1 MQGTATETHTFIL
14 CELAGAI
21 YGLPSELVRHIELV
35 EGITPLPNA
44 PAAVAGLVFSRGQV
58 IPALS
63 LRRRFGFEPIPHDLR
78 SRLVVIH
85 AAGRT
90 VGLIVD
96 TAREFVS
103 IPPDLI
109 QPPPETID
117 RLSGD
122 YLAGIA
128 RLGERLILILRVDN
142 LLLSTDLPDP
152 ADAAD

>member
-1 MQGTATETHTFIL
+1 MHETTTGARSFIL

-21 YGLPSELVRHIELV
+21 YGVPSDVVRHIELV
-35 EGITPLPNA
+35 ERITPLPNA
-44 PAAVAGLVFSRGQV
+44 PAAVEGVVFSRGQV

-63 LRRRFGFEPIPHDLR
+63 LRQRFGFGAIAHDIR

-85 AAGRT
+85 SAGRT

-103 IPPDLI
+103 IPADLI
-109 QPPPETID
+109 LPAPETIE

-122 YLAGIA
+122 YLEGIA
-128 RLGERLILILRVDN
+128 SLGERLILILRVDN
-142 LLLSTDLPDP
+142 LLTTIDLLDP
-152 ADAAD
+152 ADAAH